1 MAFRRSFLPQKM
13 HSYFNSK
20 TFISA
25 AEDISILANQ
35 RPPFFAAT
43 RPFVSG
49 GVRSGTL
56 PPWSRDVA
64 RIAFP
69 PGPAGSSNAQV
80 PILSTPEMTH
90 FIVANHQHRPVRP
103 GK

>member
-1 MAFRRSFLPQKM
+1 MR
-13 HSYFNSK
+13 SYFNSKKKK

-25 AEDISILANQ
+25 AEEDISILANQ

-69 PGPAGSSNAQV
+69 PGPAGSSNTQV
-80 PILSTPEMTH
+80 PILSDYWRE
-90 FIVANHQHRPVRP
+90 
-103 GK
+103 

>member
-1 MAFRRSFLPQKM
+1 M
-13 HSYFNSK
+13 
-20 TFISA
+20 
-25 AEDISILANQ
+25 
-35 RPPFFAAT
+35 
-43 RPFVSG
+43 SG

-80 PILSTPEMTH
+80 PILSGYDP
-90 FIVANHQHRPVRP
+90 FVASATADMH
-103 GK
+103 